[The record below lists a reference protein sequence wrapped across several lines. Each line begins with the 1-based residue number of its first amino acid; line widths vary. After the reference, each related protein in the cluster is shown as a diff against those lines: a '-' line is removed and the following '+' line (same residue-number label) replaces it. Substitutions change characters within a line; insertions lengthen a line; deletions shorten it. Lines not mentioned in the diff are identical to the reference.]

1 MATDCRE
8 KAYSILRNWKSGSY
22 VFGVDCIGET
32 GHLTA
37 CFGKNVL
44 VVGNTGHTR
53 DTVEAVLTS
62 LRKENL
68 TILSDGPIPG
78 ARPNSPK
85 EDAYRIAEAIV
96 RFRPDCVVAIGGGST
111 IDACKAAAVIAVSG
125 QEIDAFFG
133 NGKVSEYLKQT
144 GKTLV
149 PLVAVQT
156 AASSGS
162 HLTKYANITDTAA
175 GQKKLI
181 VDTAVV
187 PVRQLFDYRTSC
199 SMPPSVT
206 VDGALD
212 ALAHTIESFWGTSEE
227 NYGKLM
233 EICTTAVPLVLDFAK
248 RAIDNPNDI
257 EAREA
262 LGLATDLGGYA
273 IMVGGTSG
281 GHLTS
286 FSLVD
291 CISHGTA
298 CGLMNPYYG
307 VFYSKAIQ
315 SQMRILHGLF
325 REYGF
330 IQDSTKEP
338 EGRALSTVVAQ
349 AMMDFSASIGAPV
362 KLTDIPSFK
371 QEIHIPRALSAAK
384 DPNLK
389 MKLLNMP
396 VPLSTDNIDPYMG
409 PILLAACKGDLSKVR
424 EMDC

>member
-1 MATDCRE
+1 MTTDCRK

-32 GHLTA
+32 GRLTA

-44 VVGNTGHTR
+44 VVANTGHTR
-53 DTVEAVLTS
+53 DTVEAVLSS
-62 LRKENL
+62 LKKENL

-78 ARPNSPK
+78 ARSNSPK
-85 EDAYRIAEAIV
+85 DDAYRIAEAIA
-96 RFRPDCVVAIGGGST
+96 RFRPDCIVAVGGGST
-111 IDACKAAAVIAVSG
+111 IDSCKAATVIAASG
-125 QEIDAFFG
+125 QEIDAFLG

-149 PLVAVQT
+149 PLIAEQT

-162 HLTKYANITDTAA
+162 HLTKYANITYTEV

-181 VDTAVV
+181 VDPAVV
-187 PVRQLFDYRTSC
+187 PVRQLFDYRTTC

-212 ALAHTIESFWGTSEE
+212 ALAHTIESFWGASEDK
-227 NYGKLM
+227 YDKLM
-233 EICTTAVPLVLDFAK
+233 EICITAVPLVLGFAK
-248 RAIDNPNDI
+248 KAIENPDDI

-291 CISHGTA
+291 CVSHGTA

-315 SQMRILHGLF
+315 PQMHILYDQF
-325 REYGF
+325 KEYGF
-330 IQDSTKEP
+330 ISGNEAEP
-338 EGRALSTVVAQ
+338 EGRALSTAVAQ

-362 KLTDIPSFK
+362 RLTDIPSFK
-371 QEIHIPRALSAAK
+371 QEIHIPRALAAAK
-384 DPNLK
+384 DPDLK

-396 VPLSTDNIDPYMG
+396 VPLSADDIDPYMG
-409 PILLAACKGDLSKVR
+409 PILMAACSGDLSMIK
-424 EMDC
+424 EMV